1 MKAGAGSGG
10 GGSIPSEGGRRWPSR
25 QLARDKKIAL
35 LLTERYEARGGRSGG
50 VGRRSMRSSAGGFQ
64 YEQQMDGRVLKG
76 TAMIC
81 AAGFGEEVL
90 RI

>member
-35 LLTERYEARGGRSGG
+35 LLTERYEARGG
-50 VGRRSMRSSAGGFQ
+50 VGRAGGWAPIDAKLRRRVSVRAT
-64 YEQQMDGRVLKG
+64 DGW
-76 TAMIC
+76 
-81 AAGFGEEVL
+81 AGS
-90 RI
+90 